1 MIQIK
6 WEFHKK
12 TKPMK
17 HKWSN
22 YKNCYKHRSRHLSI
36 LTTRTVTNT
45 GVNISPFHYNVAL
58 RWRCGT
64 LINTFCVKTK
74 TTH

>member
-36 LTTRTVTNT
+36 RTTRNVTNT
-45 GVNISPFHYNVAL
+45 GVDISPFEL
-58 RWRCGT
+58 QELLQT
-64 LINTFCVKTK
+64 QE
-74 TTH
+74 